1 MNYCE
6 QVQLNAK
13 IAVIKKL
20 YSVIGIQSECKSQDG
35 ESNATSKLPSP
46 ASEIDI
52 SYNSVFPYI
61 LYKIPTEF

>member
-20 YSVIGIQSECKSQDG
+20 YSVESECKSQDG